1 MRKEENI
8 SYLIDIKGF
17 SHGKQRFEF
26 PLDMIFFDSMGNNRL
41 TDTEDM
47 IAVIEVERSGSRTEM
62 TLKISGDVIVEC
74 DRCLNEIAIP
84 MDIDNRIEVK
94 FAEGLDETDDD
105 NSIIVDRNMGEI
117 DMSQLI
123 YDTVMLSVPMVN
135 YHVDG
140 ECNEDIVNKLNEKRT
155 DEEKTTPFSNLKDLM
170 NKNS

>member
-26 PLDMIFFDSMGNNRL
+26 PLNMDFFDSMGNNRL
-41 TDTEDM
+41 SDTEDM
-47 IAVIEVERSGSRTEM
+47 SAVIEVERSGSRTEM
-62 TLKISGDVIVEC
+62 TLKISGNVIVEC
-74 DRCLNEIAIP
+74 DRCLNEIVIP

-105 NSIIVDRNMGEI
+105 NSIIVDPNIGEI

-135 YHVDG
+135 YHIDG
-140 ECNEDIVNKLNEKRT
+140 ECDEDIVNKLNEERE
-155 DEEKTTPFSNLKDLM
+155 DEKKTTPFSNLKDLM